1 MRLKRTAIWWIR
13 RDLRLA
19 DNQALASA
27 LRDGSQVIPLFIE
40 DPRLWA
46 SPFVGKKRLT
56 FLLESLSHLD
66 TALKK
71 VGSYLVYRRG
81 DPHEILTALLNE
93 TGATSI
99 LAEEDYTPFAR
110 KRDHHVAE
118 SLPLELTPGLTLIH
132 PSQLMNKTGQP
143 YTVFTPFSKTWM
155 SQSMPAPADVLSKPL
170 HIPTPQGLNTQ
181 QIPQQKGNSPN
192 MTFPP
197 GEAQALCR
205 LLAFI
210 DHDQPPIYRY
220 AETRNRP
227 DLNSTS
233 GLSPYLRFG
242 MLSARQV
249 VVAALAAIDTAPDQT
264 SRRSAE
270 VWLNELI
277 WREFYQSILYHFPHV
292 RQTSFLP
299 EYRSM
304 SWADDREGLEAWQQG
319 QTGYPLIDA
328 VMRQLKQS
336 GWIHN
341 RNRMV
346 VASFLAKNLLIDWR
360 EGERWFMQQL
370 IDGDPAA
377 NNGGWQW
384 TAGVGTDA
392 APYFRIFNPIKQSQ
406 KFDPDGTYI
415 RSWVPEL
422 STVPNEYIHEPWK
435 MPQPLQLETKC
446 RIGVDYPEPILV
458 IAFSRQ
464 RVLNAFQLAKSAP
477 NKQLTSS
484 KSGLIPEN
492 L

>member
-1 MRLKRTAIWWIR
+1 
-13 RDLRLA
+13 
-19 DNQALASA
+19 
-27 LRDGSQVIPLFIE
+27 
-40 DPRLWA
+40 
-46 SPFVGKKRLT
+46 
-56 FLLESLSHLD
+56 
-66 TALKK
+66 
-71 VGSYLVYRRG
+71 
-81 DPHEILTALLNE
+81 
-93 TGATSI
+93 
-99 LAEEDYTPFAR
+99 
-110 KRDHHVAE
+110 
-118 SLPLELTPGLTLIH
+118 
-132 PSQLMNKTGQP
+132 
-143 YTVFTPFSKTWM
+143 
-155 SQSMPAPADVLSKPL
+155 
-170 HIPTPQGLNTQ
+170 
-181 QIPQQKGNSPN
+181 
-192 MTFPP
+192 
-197 GEAQALCR
+197 
-205 LLAFI
+205 
-210 DHDQPPIYRY
+210 
-220 AETRNRP
+220 
-227 DLNSTS
+227 
-233 GLSPYLRFG
+233 

-328 VMRQLKQS
+328 AMRQLKQS